1 MKTVIIGLGV
11 IGKVHYEV
19 LSSSEYNVVAICDV
33 DEKVKAQVSG
43 VKFYTDYKL
52 MIEEVKPD
60 VVHICT
66 PHYLHKEMV
75 LYCLE
80 RDINVVCEKPLCIKK
95 DDIQE
100 ILTAEKKSKAKLGI
114 CFQNRFLE
122 RNAYVKE
129 YLQDKKVVSAIATL
143 AWNRGKE
150 YYAQA
155 SWRGTKNEEGGG
167 VLINQA
173 IHTIDLLVY
182 LLGMPDYVTA
192 SVSNLSLKGVIE
204 VEDSAIVLCTGK
216 VNFSVF
222 ATNANNVYLP
232 VDVLIKTETETIR
245 LLDDKME
252 INGKPVEFASKK
264 ALGKECYGSGH
275 GTFIKEFYNA
285 IKTGE
290 KFLID
295 GQEGSKALKIVLSAY
310 ESNGNKIKI

>member
-1 MKTVIIGLGV
+1 MKTAIIGLGV

-19 LSSSEYNVVAICDV
+19 LKNEGYNVVAICDV
-33 DEKVKAQVSG
+33 DESVKKDVENIA
-43 VKFYTDYKL
+43 FYTDYKE
-52 MIEEVKPD
+52 MVNEVCPD

-75 LYCLE
+75 IYCLE
-80 RDINVVCEKPLCIKK
+80 RDINVICEKPLCIKK
-95 DDIQE
+95 DDIAE
-100 ILTAEKKSKAKLGI
+100 ILNAEQKSKAKLGV

-129 YLQDKKVVSAIATL
+129 YLKDKKVVSAIGTL
-143 AWNRGKE
+143 AWNRGKD

-155 SWRGTKNEEGGG
+155 SWRGTKNFEGGG

-182 LLGMPDYVTA
+182 LLGEPEYVTA

-204 VEDSAIVLCTGK
+204 VEDTATVLCTG
-216 VNFSVF
+216 NTSFTIF
-222 ATNANNVYLP
+222 ATNANSVYLP
-232 VDVLIKTETETIR
+232 VDVVIKTQDETIR
-245 LLDDKME
+245 LLDDRVE
-252 INGKPVEFASKK
+252 INGKLVEFASKK

-275 GTFIKEFYNA
+275 NTFIKEFYNCV
-285 IKTGE
+285 KTGK

-295 GQEGSKALKIVLSAY
+295 GKEGSKALKIVLSAY
-310 ESNGNKIKI
+310 ESNGNKIKL